1 MSRATDGRD
10 RNGCNLKNIHNFFKL
25 VAFCLVEC
33 EQSLSFPNFFRMIAA
48 RGEAARNAML
58 LLLLNPSSSLALI
71 CIIKTQWLA
80 PTIWSTK
87 TDCLQPICLG
97 VFTKNMIMIYSLF
110 ENLLDIFLSC
120 FISISCKTKALSFN
134 LGQF

>member
-33 EQSLSFPNFFRMIAA
+33 EQSLSFPNFFRIIAA

-58 LLLLNPSSSLALI
+58 LLLLNPSSSSALI

-87 TDCLQPICLG
+87 TDCLQSICLG

-110 ENLLDIFLSC
+110 KNLLDIFL
-120 FISISCKTKALSFN
+120 FVFYKHFV
-134 LGQF
+134 